1 MNKAVEIIIY
11 KIMVNPV
18 AVFGSETWVEAEMD
32 MNRLVKGEREISRRV
47 HGPGVEQ
54 GMWRIRTDQEPR
66 ELYKELDIV
75 VDVKMKRLEW
85 TGHVVRMDEGIIVKK
100 ILESKPEGSR
110 RRGRP
115 RMRWLEDVEKN
126 MRGMKVKRWRQ

>member
-1 MNKAVEIIIY
+1 
-11 KIMVNPV
+11 
-18 AVFGSETWVEAEMD
+18 
-32 MNRLVKGEREISRRV
+32 
-47 HGPGVEQ
+47 
-54 GMWRIRTDQEPR
+54 MWRIRTDQELR

-85 TGHVVRMDEGIIVKK
+85 TGHVVRMGQGRTVKK

-115 RMRWLEDVEKN
+115 RMR
-126 MRGMKVKRWRQ
+126 